1 MWLNFECVPLF
12 PVPRGLESLIQLD
25 QIIVNAQKV
34 VGDYENDRAGR
45 YTPNKY
51 KIHNSVGQEIFHAS
65 EVDEVFDEVDA
76 CEMISRA
83 PFRPFSMKI
92 NDNLQN
98 EAIYLK
104 RPGCRHAQPCI
115 PALCL
120 STCLCCLAPFAC
132 FNLFQDCWQEIEVH
146 CTVTFI
152 SIR

>member
-1 MWLNFECVPLF
+1 MWWYFKCVLLF
-12 PVPRGLESLIQLD
+12 PETLFICAFVPRGLESLIQLD

-51 KIHNSVGQEIFHAS
+51 KIHNSVGQEIFHAN
-65 EVDEVFDEVDA
+65 EGNIDFDECVT
-76 CEMISRA
+76 RA
-83 PFRPFSMKI
+83 PFRKFSMKI

-132 FNLFQDCWQEIEVH
+132 LNLQEIEVH

>member
-1 MWLNFECVPLF
+1 MWWYFKCVPFFL
-12 PVPRGLESLIQLD
+12 VPRGLEGLIQLD
-25 QIIVNAQKV
+25 QIIVNAQKN
-34 VGDYENDRAGR
+34 VGDYENDLAGK

-51 KIHNSVGQEIFHAS
+51 KIHNSVGQKIFLAN
-65 EVDEVFDEVDA
+65 EGNIDFDA
-76 CEMISRA
+76 CVTRA
-83 PFRPFSMKI
+83 PFRKFSMKI

-98 EAIYLK
+98 EVIYLK

-132 FNLFQDCWQEIEVH
+132 LNLQEIEVH